1 MSELIL
7 LFGVVKRD
15 VVIARNTSDEDF
27 VSSGIDGENHV
38 DVAELIAGID
48 ATNEDVE
55 RVLGEVEGFLRLEGG
70 RVSGSDF
77 VDEGIG
83 VAKIVKGDEAND
95 DDCDLND
102 DGEENGEGFLVEAV
116 GMAGFRGFVG
126 FVDFVGGEKEV
137 ADDECDRYRK
147 ESQNGGGDWDKVT
160 EGEEIEGEQS
170 G

>member
-1 MSELIL
+1 MGEFVF
-7 LFGVVKRD
+7 LFGIMKGD
-15 VVIARNTSDEDF
+15 VVVAGDAGDENLAGFWVDRE
-27 VSSGIDGENHV
+27 DHV
-38 DVAELIAGID
+38 DIAELIAGID